1 MLGQDLHHALVW
13 GGLVK
18 LYKED
23 KDREEKKKERSL
35 CCSGP
40 RCIQGSSQKNRK
52 KKGRALAE
60 WRSLGITRQL
70 VPCKSL
76 TPCIKLP
83 TINWLEESIEGFMS
97 GKFNGA
103 LLEGHDKK
111 IGLPCSKFATISG
124 PVVVLMTWTLKVV
137 AFRVYI

>member
-1 MLGQDLHHALVW
+1 MVQGAFKVVPQ
-13 GGLVK
+13 
-18 LYKED
+18 
-23 KDREEKKKERSL
+23 KK
-35 CCSGP
+35 
-40 RCIQGSSQKNRK
+40 K

-83 TINWLEESIEGFMS
+83 TINWLEESIEGFMA

>member
-1 MLGQDLHHALVW
+1 ML
-13 GGLVK
+13 
-18 LYKED
+18 
-23 KDREEKKKERSL
+23 
-35 CCSGP
+35 
-40 RCIQGSSQKNRK
+40 IQGSFGKRKRKRGGLSQ
-52 KKGRALAE
+52 
-60 WRSLGITRQL
+60 WRSLGLTRQL

-83 TINWLEESIEGFMS
+83 TINWLEELIEGSMS
-97 GKFNGA
+97 GKFTGA

-124 PVVVLMTWTLKVV
+124 PVVVQMTWTLKVV

>member
-1 MLGQDLHHALVW
+1 MRKTRIG
-13 GGLVK
+13 
-18 LYKED
+18 
-23 KDREEKKKERSL
+23 RRKKKRGL
-35 CCSGP
+35 YAAVVQGAFK
-40 RCIQGSSQKNRK
+40 GSSQKKRK

>member
-1 MLGQDLHHALVW
+1 MRKTRIG
-13 GGLVK
+13 
-18 LYKED
+18 
-23 KDREEKKKERSL
+23 RRKKKRGL
-35 CCSGP
+35 YAAVV
-40 RCIQGSSQKNRK
+40 QGAFKVVPQKKK